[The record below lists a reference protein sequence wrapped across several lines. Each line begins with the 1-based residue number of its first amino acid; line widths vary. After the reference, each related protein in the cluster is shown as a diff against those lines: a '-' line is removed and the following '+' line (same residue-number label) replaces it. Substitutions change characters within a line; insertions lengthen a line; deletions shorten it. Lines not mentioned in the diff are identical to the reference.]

1 MPKFEMNGKTLPE
14 FRALPYIVQGFIEA
28 MFFTDGDS
36 EEIPSDCGFAD
47 LHPDSLLQIIE
58 FCEAFEKAA
67 GTLIDEACDREGY
80 DSERLG
86 NDLWYTSQGHG
97 VGFWDRTELD
107 LQGAEKEEYERLTNI
122 MVAAGHATPAW
133 NEALAERNKLVSLGD
148 KLANLCRYREAQVW
162 FGDHVTYGDAPFVH
176 VEIKF

>member
-67 GTLIDEACDREGY
+67 GTIFDEACDR
-80 DSERLG
+80 
-86 NDLWYTSQGHG
+86 
-97 VGFWDRTELD
+97 
-107 LQGAEKEEYERLTNI
+107 
-122 MVAAGHATPAW
+122 
-133 NEALAERNKLVSLGD
+133 
-148 KLANLCRYREAQVW
+148 
-162 FGDHVTYGDAPFVH
+162 
-176 VEIKF
+176 